1 MAILQALL
9 TAILRQAG
17 KLLNTVFGWATTML
31 FGKVPEKRQV
41 YLSVI
46 ALGSVLWII
55 VLLGIAFPRFGA
67 FLLAFIPLPHW
78 VPSLWIR
85 LIMLGLAVL
94 IPPLVGVVSLFLVDP
109 EKRPKGAD
117 RVRTILKGYPTTL
130 GLSLTVIMMVVI
142 IPVLK
147 LRDVIRRWTS
157 NHIPVVVE
165 SRDYFSVLDDVR
177 KALHEG
183 GIETVRTPADWML
196 RLPTRVF
203 TFFAGGG
210 ADELVARELSALRGE
225 HLEVLLH
232 PSDLVIRGR
241 EEQVARAH
249 ALITEH
255 LTFSKAYLT
264 WTKEAQAME
273 DRLGD
278 LWRRVKEG
286 GADFD
291 RQAGLA
297 ELDALEQDLRKLN
310 VSSEE
315 WGVLLREKLQVERTL
330 LRAATGLAGTPEEAE
345 EATRKEKRTARAPAN
360 R

>member
-1 MAILQALL
+1 
-9 TAILRQAG
+9 
-17 KLLNTVFGWATTML
+17 
-31 FGKVPEKRQV
+31 
-41 YLSVI
+41 
-46 ALGSVLWII
+46 
-55 VLLGIAFPRFGA
+55 
-67 FLLAFIPLPHW
+67 
-78 VPSLWIR
+78 
-85 LIMLGLAVL
+85 MLGLAVL

-109 EKRPKGAD
+109 DRRPKGAN
-117 RVRTILKGYPTTL
+117 RVRAILKGYPTTL

-147 LRDVIRRWTS
+147 LRDVVRRWTS

-165 SRDYFSVLDDVR
+165 SRYYFSVLDDVR
-177 KALHEG
+177 NALREG
-183 GIETVRTPADWML
+183 GIETVRVPADWML

-203 TFFAGGG
+203 TFFAGSG
-210 ADELVARELSALRGE
+210 ADDLVARHLSALRGE
-225 HLEVLLH
+225 HVEVILH

-249 ALITEH
+249 ALITMH

-273 DRLGD
+273 DRLGG
-278 LWRRVKEG
+278 LWRKVKEG
-286 GADFD
+286 GKEFD
-291 RQAGLA
+291 GKAGLA
-297 ELDALEQDLRKLN
+297 ELDTIEQDLRKLN

-315 WGVLLREKLQVERTL
+315 WSVLLREKLQVERTL

-345 EATRKEKRTARAPAN
+345 ESTRKEKRSAPARAN